1 MGYSLWG
8 HKESDMT
15 EQLSKAAGLVNL
27 NRFVKC
33 LVNLNRFV
41 KCRTFQYASG
51 HCESLGEAYNVHH
64 FPNGFNH
71 GII

>member
-1 MGYSLWG
+1 MGYSPWG

-15 EQLSKAAGLVNL
+15 EQLSKPAGLVNL
-27 NRFVKC
+27 NRFVKY
-33 LVNLNRFV
+33 
-41 KCRTFQYASG
+41 RTFQYASG
-51 HCESLGEAYNVHH
+51 HYESLEEAYKVHQ

>member
-33 LVNLNRFV
+33 
-41 KCRTFQYASG
+41 RTFRYASG